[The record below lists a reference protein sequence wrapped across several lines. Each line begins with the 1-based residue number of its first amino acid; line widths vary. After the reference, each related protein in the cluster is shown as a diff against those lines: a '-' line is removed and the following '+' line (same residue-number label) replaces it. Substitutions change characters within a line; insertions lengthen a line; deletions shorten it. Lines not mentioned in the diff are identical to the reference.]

1 MTDSSADRNPVDRLA
16 EEFAE
21 RCRHGERPSLT
32 EYTAKYPDL
41 ADEIRLVFPA
51 LAVLERF
58 KPAVDEATGDFG
70 GGTRQVGPCPE
81 RLGDY
86 RLIREVG
93 RGGMGVVYEAEQ
105 ESLGRRVALK
115 VLPGHALLDG
125 RQRLRFR
132 REARAAAQLHH
143 TNIVPVYGVGEAD
156 GLHYYAMQFIQG
168 QPLDQ
173 VLEELR
179 RLRQAEGGP
188 AASPTPGTGITP
200 PKGSPEVSAVA
211 VAQSLLTGE
220 YNPAGAPGRADVLAP
235 DARPPAAAALPAGD
249 AASARPSDPSAPSAL
264 SASGR
269 GYWRG
274 VARIG
279 VEVAEA
285 LHHAAGQGVL
295 HRDIKPSNLLLDG
308 QGNVWVTDFGL
319 AKVATDR
326 DNLTH
331 TGDIVGTLRY
341 MAPERFNGLGDV
353 RGDVYSLGL
362 TLYELLTLRPA
373 FDETDRSRLLAQ
385 VMHGEPPR
393 PRQVNPEVPR
403 DLETVVLKAI
413 AREPARRYQ
422 TAAELAEDLRC
433 FAEDRPIRA
442 RQAGALER
450 LWRWSRRNPV
460 AAALIGVSGVAMLA
474 LVGAVVAL
482 LFNVQLQA
490 AKEKAEEAQQQAEE
504 AQQRAEQYQYF
515 HHIDRVHA
523 GWREGNLSQ
532 VATLLETAPAD
543 RRGWE
548 WYYLQRLC
556 HAELLTLPGFT
567 GWEAA
572 SVAYS
577 SDGTRILSGPKIW
590 DATTGRLIRTVD
602 LEATTNAAP
611 SPDGKRWAETSSDG
625 KVRVWD
631 AESGQELL
639 TFQGIEWA
647 KLFFSSDGKR
657 LLTCTWAGALQV
669 WDSTTGQKL
678 FEVKDHPVGI
688 NRAVFSPDGKHLITA
703 CADGK
708 VRFWDPLTG
717 RPGRELKA
725 HGWEVWDAEFSPD
738 GARLATAS
746 YDRTVKVWDVATGRE
761 IHTLK
766 GHTNFVVAVTFS
778 PDGARL
784 ASASLDGAIKLW
796 NAAGGTELLT
806 LKGHTRTIVGL
817 VFSPDGAHLAS
828 ACLDE
833 TVKVWDTTI
842 DPEARVFQRH
852 TEYVSSVTFSPDD
865 TRFATTGMDGLVKV
879 CDVRTGQELLT
890 LRGHAGGLKGVAFSP
905 DGKRLA
911 SGGYGDHTVRVW
923 DALNGQPVRVLKGHT
938 GPVTGVK
945 YSPDGTRLASS
956 SFDGTVKIW
965 DPATGV
971 LVQPL
976 TGHTGGVKCLAFSP
990 DGGKLA
996 SGSAD
1001 VTVKVWDVATGQAYL
1016 TLKGHY
1022 ILVASVVFSPD
1033 GTRLA
1038 SAAFDRTVK
1047 VWDAGTGSL
1056 IHTLQGHTWF
1066 VDSVDF
1072 SPDGRRLVSAG
1083 MDGAVKLWDVESGQE
1098 ILTLWGEAASCF
1110 DARFSHD
1117 GARLVLTGKGG
1128 AKFWDARPLGP
1139 DAVVEREALGLLEFL
1154 FAKPLCKADVIDH
1167 LRNSPTISEPARQ
1180 LALEVVDRYHE
1191 ETDPERYHR
1200 AAWAVARQRYLNA
1213 NQYRFALRQAKA
1225 ACRLAPD
1232 RPGYRTALGM
1242 ALYRNGR
1249 YQEAL
1254 GPLETSLKAGMGQ
1267 TDVLNQTFL
1276 ALCHARLGDAAKARD
1291 CFDRAVQSADS
1302 QKKLSPPQAEEL
1314 RQFRVEAEE
1323 LLNSR

>member
-1 MTDSSADRNPVDRLA
+1 MADSSADRNPVDRLA

-21 RCRHGERPSLT
+21 RCRRGERPSLT
-32 EYTAKYPDL
+32 EYAARYPDL

-51 LAVLERF
+51 MAVLEHF
-58 KPAVDEATGDFG
+58 KPDAEEATGDFG
-70 GGTRQVGPCPE
+70 GTRTVGPCPE

-115 VLPGHALLDG
+115 VLPGHSLLDG

-179 RLRQAEGGP
+179 RLRQSEGGQ
-188 AASPTPGTGITP
+188 AASPTPRAGITP

-211 VAQSLLTGE
+211 VAQALLSGE
-220 YNPAGAPGRADVLAP
+220 YNPAGAPGRPDAEAP
-235 DARPPAAAALPAGD
+235 GARPPAAAAPPAGD
-249 AASARPSDPSAPSAL
+249 AASVRPSDSSAPSTL

-295 HRDIKPSNLLLDG
+295 HRDIRPSNLLLDG

-385 VMHGEPPR
+385 VLHGEPPR

-433 FAEDRPIRA
+433 FAEDRPIHA
-442 RQAGALER
+442 RQAGSLER
-450 LWRWSRRNPV
+450 LLRWSRRNPV

-474 LVGAVVAL
+474 LVGAAVAL
-482 LFNVQLQA
+482 AFNVRLQA
-490 AKEKAEEAQQQAEE
+490 AMEKAEEAQG
-504 AQQRAEQYQYF
+504 RAEQYQYF

-556 HAELLTLPGFT
+556 HAELVTLPGFT
-567 GWEAA
+567 GWDTA

-577 SDGTRILSGPKIW
+577 SDGTRILSGPQIW
-590 DATTGRLIRTVD
+590 DATTGRVIRTVD
-602 LEATTNAAP
+602 LEADTNAAP
-611 SPDGKRWAETSSDG
+611 SPDGKRWAAASPKDG

-631 AESGQELL
+631 AESGQELF
-639 TFQGIEWA
+639 TFQSNEL

-657 LLTCTWAGALQV
+657 LITCDWAGALQA
-669 WDSTTGQKL
+669 WDVTTGQKL
-678 FEVKDHPVGI
+678 FELKDHPVGI

-717 RPGRELKA
+717 RPGRELMA

-746 YDRTVKVWDVATGRE
+746 YDRTVKVWDVAAGRE

-766 GHTNFVVAVTFS
+766 GHNNFVVAVTFS

-796 NAAGGTELLT
+796 DAAGGAELLT
-806 LKGHTRTIVGL
+806 LKGHTGTIVGL
-817 VFSPDGAHLAS
+817 AFSPDGAHLAS
-828 ACLDE
+828 ASLDG

-842 DPEARVFQRH
+842 NPEARVFQWH
-852 TEYVSSVTFSPDD
+852 TEWVSKVAFSPDD
-865 TRFATTGMDGLVKV
+865 TRFATSGIDGLVKV
-879 CDVRTGQELLT
+879 CGVRTGQELLT
-890 LRGHAGGLKGVAFSP
+890 LKGHVGKAVGVAFSP

-911 SGGYGDHTVRVW
+911 SGGYEDNTVRVW
-923 DALNGQPVRVLKGHT
+923 DALNGREVLVLKGHT

-956 SFDGTVKIW
+956 SKDGTVKIW
-965 DPATGV
+965 DPATGDP
-971 LVQPL
+971 VQTL
-976 TGHTGGVKCLAFSP
+976 TGHKGGVSGLAFSP
-990 DGGKLA
+990 DGKRLA
-996 SGSAD
+996 STSED
-1001 VTVKVWDVATGQAYL
+1001 MTVKVWDVATGQEYV
-1016 TLKGHY
+1016 TLRGHGIY
-1022 ILVASVVFSPD
+1022 PTGVVFSPD

-1038 SAAFDRTVK
+1038 SAAYDRTVK
-1047 VWDAGTGSL
+1047 VWDVGTGSL
-1056 IHTLQGHTWF
+1056 IRTLQGHTWF
-1066 VDSVDF
+1066 LDSVDF

-1083 MDGAVKLWDVESGQE
+1083 KDGAVKLWDVESGQE
-1098 ILTLWGEAASCF
+1098 VLTLWGKAANCF
-1110 DARFSHD
+1110 EARFNHD
-1117 GARLVLTGKGG
+1117 G
-1128 AKFWDARPLGP
+1128 
-1139 DAVVEREALGLLEFL
+1139 ELL
-1154 FAKPLCKADVIDH
+1154 
-1167 LRNSPTISEPARQ
+1167 RSPVQPATR
-1180 LALEVVDRYHE
+1180 R
-1191 ETDPERYHR
+1191 
-1200 AAWAVARQRYLNA
+1200 
-1213 NQYRFALRQAKA
+1213 
-1225 ACRLAPD
+1225 
-1232 RPGYRTALGM
+1232 RPGTAWT
-1242 ALYRNGR
+1242 GR
-1249 YQEAL
+1249 
-1254 GPLETSLKAGMGQ
+1254 
-1267 TDVLNQTFL
+1267 
-1276 ALCHARLGDAAKARD
+1276 
-1291 CFDRAVQSADS
+1291 
-1302 QKKLSPPQAEEL
+1302 
-1314 RQFRVEAEE
+1314 
-1323 LLNSR
+1323 